1 MVTTKFAAS
10 DEFAGL
16 IRQMNQVVEN
26 ALGRQFH
33 GFSPTEAWHPSV
45 NLYET
50 ADAFLICVDLGGM
63 NRDEIDVHVDKK
75 NVVIR
80 GRRQC
85 PMPPEGKPVAIHL
98 MEIDHGSFCRAIEI
112 PANVEAKHI
121 SAKYEQGFLWVSLP
135 KKQSKKKSENV
146 ERGCAL

>member
-1 MVTTKFAAS
+1 MVASKCAAT

-26 ALGRQFH
+26 VMGRQFH

-50 ADAFLICVDLGGM
+50 KETFLICVDLGGM
-63 NRDEIDVHVDKK
+63 NREEIDVQVEKN

-85 PMPPEGKPVAIHL
+85 PMPPQEKPVAIHL
-98 MEIDHGSFCRAIEI
+98 MEIDHGSFCRAVEI
-112 PANVEAKHI
+112 PANVEAKGI
-121 SAKYEQGFLWVSLP
+121 SAKYEQGFLWVCLP
-135 KKQSKKKSENV
+135 KKPTKKKTSNA
-146 ERGCAL
+146 ERGRAL